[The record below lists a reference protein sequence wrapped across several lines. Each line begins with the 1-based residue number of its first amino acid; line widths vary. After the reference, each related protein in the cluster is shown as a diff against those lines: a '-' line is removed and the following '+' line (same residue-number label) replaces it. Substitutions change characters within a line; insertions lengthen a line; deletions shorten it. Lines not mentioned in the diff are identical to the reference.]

1 MRRTA
6 AAATAAPSR
15 AAAANKPTAS
25 LINESGGRSARRP
38 NAAADDSSE
47 TTPPS
52 GDELT
57 GGATPWPPAL
67 RSHARVSPFVFRL
80 FELVSEPDTSHIC
93 RWNEQGDAFEVA
105 DEARFATE
113 VLPRYFKH
121 HNISS
126 FVRQLST
133 YGFRKSWRGK
143 FEYSHPFFLRDRQDL
158 LVHIPRKT
166 RRKNTTAGVTSASVV
181 GNVLDPS
188 LALYERRGAKRGG
201 SPDVDLVS
209 MLGADRSQRLRTE
222 SMLAMTGAEGHGGD
236 SAAAAP
242 AEAGVRAPAATRTS
256 GAAAELTATEP
267 LDSVAA
273 AACLPAVLREHAG
286 DHISTRAA
294 RDAAAQLIVKHD
306 LQLAQVAAR
315 LLQLTEQ
322 MRDLVQVVQACR
334 PRDPPPRT
342 TAGGGGGARTA
353 AAAGGA
359 SPPSRSA
366 LGAAIVRG
374 HDDGHGERGNAHHA
388 SAEDNLALST
398 HELSSRTIQLQ
409 DTQAFRPGSPSW

>member
-1 MRRTA
+1 MRRTVA
-6 AAATAAPSR
+6 AAATAPSR
-15 AAAANKPTAS
+15 AAAANKPPAS
-25 LINESGGRSARRP
+25 LINESGGRSARRA
-38 NAAADDSSE
+38 NATADDSSE

-57 GGATPWPPAL
+57 GVATPWPPAL

-105 DEARFATE
+105 DETRFATE

-166 RRKNTTAGVTSASVV
+166 RRKSATAGAISASVV

-188 LALYERRGAKRGG
+188 LALYERRGAKRSG

-222 SMLAMTGAEGHGGD
+222 NLLAMTGVD

-242 AEAGVRAPAATRTS
+242 AEAGVRAPATAATRTS

-273 AACLPAVLREHAG
+273 AACLPTVLREYVG
-286 DHISTRAA
+286 EHISTRAA
-294 RDAAAQLIVKHD
+294 RDATTQLIVKHD
-306 LQLAQVAAR
+306 LQLAQIAAR

-342 TAGGGGGARTA
+342 TAGGGGGARA
-353 AAAGGA
+353 AATAGGA

-374 HDDGHGERGNAHHA
+374 HDGHGERDNAPHA

-398 HELSSRTIQLQ
+398 HELASRSIQLQ
-409 DTQAFRPGSPSW
+409 DAQAFRPGSPSW